1 MISVM
6 GVCRSTLW
14 GSAPE
19 NRVWQGCEGESVPG
33 SNQIPSLTQIG
44 ENLMSEERDEAYRKF
59 RRLKKIVRETKDDP
73 EKEVVHKKAARE
85 MRKIKELFG
94 FDY

>member
-1 MISVM
+1 
-6 GVCRSTLW
+6 
-14 GSAPE
+14 
-19 NRVWQGCEGESVPG
+19 
-33 SNQIPSLTQIG
+33 
-44 ENLMSEERDEAYRKF
+44 MSEERDEAYRKF

-73 EKEVVHKKAARE
+73 GKEVVHKKAARK